1 MSFIEQGHEM
11 SHTGERP
18 QACFKCDTFLTESGY
33 LKKHELAQKGEAYAG
48 YKCDKAFK
56 HRTYLKIHD
65 WN

>member
-48 YKCDKAFK
+48 SKCDKAFE
-56 HRTYLKIHD
+56 H
-65 WN
+65 